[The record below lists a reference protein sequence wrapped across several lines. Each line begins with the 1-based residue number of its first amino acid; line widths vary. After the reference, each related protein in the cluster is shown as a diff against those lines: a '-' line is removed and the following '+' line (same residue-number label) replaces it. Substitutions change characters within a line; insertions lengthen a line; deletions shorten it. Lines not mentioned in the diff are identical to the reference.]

1 MLTLV
6 LLVLSAGPLDGEGFR
21 DVKGPLVLDLGSVKA
36 TLRASVSLR
45 VQDLAR
51 YGPGGEG
58 LGYIDWRWPGGANSD
73 GLSLTFDRPVSFVSL
88 EAGDWGSDDDGPLE
102 LTAWDCEHRLVA
114 TVTKPWGIT
123 REWPF
128 ETLRVAGQGICRVRY
143 RSGGPYAGSTFITR
157 LRAE

>member
-1 MLTLV
+1 ML
-6 LLVLSAGPLDGEGFR
+6 LLVALALAASPLDGAEFR
-21 DVKGPLVLDLGSVKA
+21 DVKGPLVLDLGTVKA

-51 YGPGGEG
+51 FGPHGEG
-58 LGYIDWRWPGGANSD
+58 VGYIDWRWPEGANTD
-73 GLSLTFDRPVSFVSL
+73 GLTLTFDRPVSAVSL

-102 LTAWDCEHRLVA
+102 LTAWDCSHQLVA
-114 TVTKPWGIT
+114 SVKKNWGVT

-128 ETLRVAGQGICRVRY
+128 ETLSVAGHGICQVRY
-143 RSGGPYAGSTFITR
+143 RSGGPFAGSTFITR